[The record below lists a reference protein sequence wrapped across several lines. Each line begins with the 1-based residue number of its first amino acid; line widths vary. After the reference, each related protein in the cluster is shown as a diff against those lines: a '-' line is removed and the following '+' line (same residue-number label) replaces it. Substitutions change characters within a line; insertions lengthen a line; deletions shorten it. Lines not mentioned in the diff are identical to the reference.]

1 MSDSLRRNRKTKK
14 PVKKEEVKPVFVEE
28 KVTLADVLHD
38 EPEKPQVKQPDPPPE
53 KVEKE
58 AMPKEKSGDPVI
70 VVDAEK
76 FFRWAARLKTGGFGI
91 WMNGANFANHM
102 IKDCVKVDKKEIS
115 IPEASQ
121 LIRPHTFV
129 KG

>member
-1 MSDSLRRNRKTKK
+1 MLDSPRRGKKSKK
-14 PVKKEEVKPVFVEE
+14 PDKERLQD
-28 KVTLADVLHD
+28 T
-38 EPEKPQVKQPDPPPE
+38 PEKPQVTQPDSPPE
-53 KVEKE
+53 KAKKE
-58 AMPKEKSGDPVI
+58 AMPKEKSVKPGI
-70 VVDAEK
+70 VVDPEK
-76 FFRWAARLKTGGFGI
+76 FFRWAARLKTGGFGH

-102 IKDCVKVDKKEIS
+102 IKDCVKVDGEEIT